1 MEKQQE
7 DWTDGLLSVRSN
19 RYGEDVIVISLG
31 GELDRSNV
39 ATAKA
44 VLIAAARGM
53 STLLVIDL
61 DELRFLDGSGIAL
74 LVEVGGLRDA
84 EGLRVVPSPS
94 PEVTRMLD
102 LTGIGSLIR
111 LPSAVGE
118 AAA

>member
-7 DWTDGLLSVRSN
+7 DWIDGLLSVRLN
-19 RYGEDVIVISLG
+19 RYGEDVIVVSLS

-44 VLIAAARGM
+44 VLIAAAREAAA
-53 STLLVIDL
+53 LLVIDL
-61 DELRFLDGSGIAL
+61 NDLQFLDASGIAL
-74 LVEVGGLRDA
+74 LVEVSALRDA
-84 EGLRVVPSPS
+84 EELRVVPSPA
-94 PEVTRMLD
+94 PEVTRMLN

-111 LPSAVGE
+111 LPAAADE